1 MDIPTTSAAAAS
13 VASRVGQAPTPYER
27 EILTALGHYPQGT
40 GYRRRYVRAS
50 RRIFDSTDEWPWEWA
65 ADFLPNKPW
74 GYCMLE
80 EIARTLDELDRRST
94 EANSDSNAETLRE
107 FLRNRA
113 RERDQSDPHLIPGDV
128 RKAMEHFG
136 VKRNAKRT
144 TEAPN
149 DSEVNGE
156 EGRSEDHKNANNG
169 FTGGNDNQQ
178 GETQNE
184 VDAAGST
191 SPVTAGNRKR
201 PGEAF
206 DNSQTRKSARRDE
219 PEHHGGPA
227 LDGPAQ
233 TMPQTEGLIDLVGQ
247 VQFPVTDEK
256 PLAPFLSNI
265 VSTIEDQR
273 AATRMTLNGIKD
285 QLNAARFSMRAR
297 DTSLNELAQDGVTT
311 QRLEELRWAFGN
323 TIEAKRDIQRAK
335 TFFERHQAELAL
347 DALLASQVA
356 EQYETRLRECDE
368 GIAHAEADLRGMEEA
383 YTAKCQ
389 EWERLKSL
397 LRKDQER
404 VRHLEVSHEHFT
416 LQLEY
421 YRTIGDM
428 TKLGAYGVASLTKR
442 LAENGIALF
451 TATKDSG
458 MKNESSV
465 DSAS

>member
-1 MDIPTTSAAAAS
+1 MDISMTSAAAAS
-13 VASRVGQAPTPYER
+13 VASRVGQAPTTYER
-27 EILTALGHYPQGT
+27 EILTALGHNPQIT

-50 RRIFDSTDEWPWEWA
+50 RRIFDSTEEWPWEWA

-107 FLRNRA
+107 FLRKRA
-113 RERDQSDPHLIPGDV
+113 RERDESDPHLNPGDV

-136 VKRNAKRT
+136 VKRNAKQT
-144 TEAPN
+144 TEASN
-149 DSEVNGE
+149 DSGVNRRE
-156 EGRSEDHKNANNG
+156 RRSENRKNANDG
-169 FTGGNDNQQ
+169 FTGENDNQQ
-178 GETQNE
+178 DETQNE
-184 VDAAGST
+184 GDAASFT
-191 SPVTAGNRKR
+191 SPVLTGNRKR
-201 PGEAF
+201 SGEAF
-206 DNSQTRKSARRDE
+206 DNSQTTKSARRDE
-219 PEHHGGPA
+219 PEDNREPALGGPA
-227 LDGPAQ
+227 P
-233 TMPQTEGLIDLVGQ
+233 TMPQAEGLINLIQRVHG
-247 VQFPVTDEK
+247 EK

-273 AATRMTLNGIKD
+273 AATRTTLSGIKN

-311 QRLEELRWAFGN
+311 QMLEELRWALGN
-323 TIEAKRDIQRAK
+323 TIEAKKVIQRAK
-335 TFFERHQAELAL
+335 AFFERHWAELAL

-389 EWERLKSL
+389 EWERLKIL
-397 LRKDQER
+397 LRKDRER
-404 VRHLEVSHEHFT
+404 VRHLEVSQEHFT

-421 YRTIGDM
+421 YRTIGDL
-428 TKLGAYGVASLTKR
+428 TKLGAYGVASLTKK

-458 MKNESSV
+458 MKNESSA
-465 DSAS
+465 DSTR